1 MSWMWLLFL
10 LLTLLPERLEMSVL
24 VQGKV
29 TVIEILPFSYVPPFH
44 MSKWLPMKQAL
55 FHKWVWAK
63 LFCHYHFLVYKNLK
77 QFAIVII
84 TESFEFFLFFC
95 DKRFLYFYTIFL
107 TSRNFTTQTVYHSL
121 SPYSLINLFTAVLG
135 GSLFISNLFF
145 IPILE

>member
-1 MSWMWLLFL
+1 MYEFILVFNQDCERAYRVSQ
-10 LLTLLPERLEMSVL
+10 LP
-24 VQGKV
+24 
-29 TVIEILPFSYVPPFH
+29 

-63 LFCHYHFLVYKNLK
+63 LFCHYHFLVYINIK
-77 QFAIVII
+77 QYAIVII
-84 TESFEFFLFFC
+84 TESFEIFLFVS
-95 DKRFLYFYTIFL
+95 DKKFFYFNTIFL

-135 GSLFISNLFF
+135 ESLFISNLFF